1 MAQAFAQSVQ
11 TEDIDEEVAVPI
23 PDEPAE
29 EVATPIDG
37 PSESLFPPFDI
48 EAYPSHLFWI
58 AISFG
63 LLYFFVNRLVVPQ
76 VGGILEDRRDRIA
89 SDLGEASRLSRET
102 DEVIA
107 VYEQELAEAR
117 QKAYAIAQERREEI
131 KAEQARQ
138 QAETEEALQRR
149 IDEAENQI
157 RERRDRALADVD
169 AIATEVARSIVE
181 KLSGLTVSEAEI
193 AEAVRQ
199 IANQGAT
206 QPADAAPSG
215 DETGAARA

>member
-138 QAETEEALQRR
+138 QAETEDGAAASYRR
-149 IDEAENQI
+149 GGEPDPRTA
-157 RERRDRALADVD
+157 RPCARGRRRDRHRGRALH
-169 AIATEVARSIVE
+169 
-181 KLSGLTVSEAEI
+181 SG
-193 AEAVRQ
+193 EAVGTDRER
-199 IANQGAT
+199 G
-206 QPADAAPSG
+206 
-215 DETGAARA
+215 